1 MGYTCRRASIGTV
14 IYNLKSNLSPHGTV
28 YNTTNT
34 PKPIGY
40 KKKKWVEEAGAHD
53 SHYDVFLKPFRI
65 EWMLLKAS

>member
-1 MGYTCRRASIGTV
+1 MGYTCRRVSIGTV

-40 KKKKWVEEAGAHD
+40 KKKSGWRRQEHTTAITM
-53 SHYDVFLKPFRI
+53 S
-65 EWMLLKAS
+65 S